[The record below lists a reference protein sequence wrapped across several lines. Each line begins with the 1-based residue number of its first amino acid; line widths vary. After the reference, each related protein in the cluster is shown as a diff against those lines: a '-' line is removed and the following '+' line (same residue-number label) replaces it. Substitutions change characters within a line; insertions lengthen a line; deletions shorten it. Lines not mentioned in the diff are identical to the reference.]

1 MFGTTITATIIAAL
15 AGLATFYSWDRNK
28 GLSAVLAIVTALASA
43 VAILF
48 AFLGAVAVIFKILP
62 ILLLAFGLWLIW
74 RVFLKKS
81 DSGESTEQD
90 LSTPAQR

>member
-1 MFGTTITATIIAAL
+1 MFGTTITAIVIAAL

-28 GLSAVLAIVTALASA
+28 GLSAVLAIVTAVASA

-48 AFLGAVAVIFKILP
+48 AFVGALAVIFKILP
-62 ILLLAFGLWLIW
+62 IVLLVFGLWLIW

-81 DSGESTEQD
+81 DSAETRERGY
-90 LSTPAQR
+90 STPAQR